1 MTTNDGHPMT
11 TDKPSPL
18 VALVKAMRPKQ
29 WTKNLLLF
37 AGLLFTLNDTWKP
50 FSPEM
55 WRNLEHAA
63 LAFVVFCLVSSAVYL
78 VNDVVDIEQDRA
90 HPKKKLRPL
99 ASGVLSAGLAKF
111 AALVCAGAGLSLG
124 FWLNQNYGFLVA
136 SYLLMQAGYTFWWKH
151 VVLVDVFVIAMGFVM
166 RAVGGVLVLGAAI
179 SPWFYLVTLLGALF
193 LGLAKRRHEIKVLDG
208 QAHEHRKILGEYSP
222 ALLDQALSILA
233 SATVMAFSLYTFTAP
248 KLPANHSMM
257 LTIPLVLYGLFRYLY
272 LLHMKD
278 MGGSPE
284 EVLLRDRPI
293 QVTLVLLVVVT
304 VTVLTIGRSVGG

>member
-1 MTTNDGHPMT
+1 MTTEAGGAG
-11 TDKPSPL
+11 
-18 VALVKAMRPKQ
+18 ALLAAMRPKQ

-37 AGLLFTLNDTWKP
+37 AGMLFTLNETWKP
-50 FSPEM
+50 FTVEM
-55 WRNLEHAA
+55 WRNLERSA
-63 LAFVVFCLVSSAVYL
+63 LAFVVFCMVSSAVYL
-78 VNDVVDIEQDRA
+78 INDIIDVEQDRQ
-90 HPKKKLRPL
+90 HPKKKHRPL
-99 ASGVLSAGLAKF
+99 ASGALSANVARVASFLLATSG
-111 AALVCAGAGLSLG
+111 AALA
-124 FWLNQNYGFLVA
+124 FWLSVNYGYLVVG
-136 SYLLMQAGYTFWWKH
+136 YLLMQAGYTFVWKH
-151 VVLVDVFVIAMGFVM
+151 VVLVDVFVIAVGFVM

-193 LGLAKRRHEIKVLDG
+193 LGLAKRRQEIKVLEG
-208 QAHEHRKILGEYSP
+208 SAAEHRKILGEYSP

-233 SATVMAFSLYTFTAP
+233 SATVMAYSLYTFTAP

-293 QVTLVLLVVVT
+293 QVTCLLLVVVT
-304 VTVLTIGRSVGG
+304 AMVLSVGRSM